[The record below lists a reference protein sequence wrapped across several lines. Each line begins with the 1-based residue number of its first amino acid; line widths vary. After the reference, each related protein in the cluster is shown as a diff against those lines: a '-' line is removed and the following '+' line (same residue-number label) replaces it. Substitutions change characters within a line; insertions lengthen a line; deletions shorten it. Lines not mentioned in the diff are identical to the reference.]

1 VENPAINCRRV
12 KKVLVEFIRKRIENS
27 EFQRAVLG
35 LSGGIDSTVVA
46 YLAVEALG
54 DPHDVYALI
63 LPYRSYQSE
72 SVKDARLIVRKLGI
86 NSQIIKID
94 PMIEEY
100 FMKFSYKRIPHH
112 ALPGSD
118 ASQVKTLEYVRR
130 GNKMARERMS
140 ILYDWALSL
149 RGLVLGTSNKTE
161 LSMGYFTKYG
171 DGGVDLEPLGDLYK
185 TQVRQLAR
193 YLGVPEP
200 IINRRPS
207 AGLWPGQTDEGE
219 LGISYD
225 ELDKMLYCMLE
236 KKYSIKK
243 LLTLGFSIENIEK
256 VKNFVK
262 NSKHK
267 RRLPP
272 VARIRQGL

>member
-1 VENPAINCRRV
+1 MENPAINCERV
-12 KKVLVEFIRKRIENS
+12 KRVLVEFIRKRIENS
-27 EFQRAVLG
+27 GFQRAVLG
-35 LSGGIDSTVVA
+35 LSGGLDSTVVA

-54 DPHDVYALI
+54 DPHNVYALI
-63 LPYRSYQSE
+63 LPYKSYQLE

-86 NSQIIKID
+86 NSQIIRID

-100 FMKFSYKRIPHH
+100 FRKFSYRRISHS
-112 ALPGSD
+112 AILGSEG
-118 ASQVKTLEYVRR
+118 SQVEALEYLRR

-140 ILYDWALSL
+140 ILYDWALVL

-171 DGGVDLEPLGDLYK
+171 DGGVDLEPLGGLYK
-185 TQVRQLAR
+185 TQVRQLAK
-193 YLGVPEP
+193 YLGVPQS
-200 IINRRPS
+200 IIRRRPS
-207 AGLWPGQTDEGE
+207 AGLWSGQTDEGE
-219 LGISYD
+219 LGINYE
-225 ELDKMLYCMLE
+225 ELDKILYCILE
-236 KKYSIKK
+236 KKHSIKK
-243 LLTLGFSIENIEK
+243 LLTLGFSIENVEK

-272 VARIRQGL
+272 VAKIG

>member
-1 VENPAINCRRV
+1 MENLAINCRRA

-27 EFQRAVLG
+27 GFQRAVLG

-54 DPHDVYALI
+54 DPHKVYALI
-63 LPYRSYQSE
+63 LPYKSYQSE
-72 SVKDARLIVRKLGI
+72 SVKDARLVAKKLRI
-86 NSQIIKID
+86 NSQIIRID
-94 PMIEEY
+94 SMVEEY
-100 FMKFSYKRIPHH
+100 FSKFSYKRIPHH

-118 ASQVKTLEYVRR
+118 ASQVKRLEYVRR

-149 RGLVLGTSNKTE
+149 RALVLGTSNKTE

-185 TQVRQLAR
+185 TQVRQLAK
-193 YLGVPEP
+193 YLGVSEK

-219 LGISYD
+219 LGINYE
-225 ELDKMLYCMLE
+225 ELDKILCCMLE
-236 KKYSIKK
+236 KKHSIKK
-243 LLTLGFSIENIEK
+243 LLTLGFSLENIEK
-256 VKNFVK
+256 IKNFVER
-262 NSKHK
+262 SEHK

-272 VARIRQGL
+272 VAKVR

>member
-1 VENPAINCRRV
+1 MENPAINCERV
-12 KKVLVEFIRKRIENS
+12 KRVLVEFIRKRIENS
-27 EFQRAVLG
+27 GFQRAVLG

-54 DPHDVYALI
+54 DPHNVYALI
-63 LPYRSYQSE
+63 LPYKSYQSE
-72 SVKDARLIVRKLGI
+72 NVKHARLIARKLGI
-86 NSQIIKID
+86 NSQIIRID

-100 FMKFSYKRIPHH
+100 FRKFSHGRIPNP
-112 ALPGSD
+112 AILGGESP
-118 ASQVKTLEYVRR
+118 QVKALQYLRK
-130 GNKMARERMS
+130 GNKMVRERMS

-149 RGLVLGTSNKTE
+149 RALVLGTSNRTE
-161 LSMGYFTKYG
+161 LVLGYFTKYG

-185 TQVRQLAR
+185 TQVRQLAK
-193 YLGVPEP
+193 YLGVPQA
-200 IINRRPS
+200 IIKMCPS

-219 LGISYD
+219 LGINYD
-225 ELDKMLYCMLE
+225 ELDKILYCMLG

-243 LLTLGFSIENIEK
+243 LLTLDFSIENIEK

-272 VARIRQGL
+272 VARIR

>member
-1 VENPAINCRRV
+1 MKNPTINCKRV
-12 KKVLVEFIRKRIENS
+12 KRVLVEFIRKKIEKS
-27 EFQRAVLG
+27 GFQRAVLG

-54 DPHDVYALI
+54 NPHNVYGLI
-63 LPYRSYQSE
+63 LPYKSYQSE
-72 SVKDARLIVRKLGI
+72 SVKHARLIVKKLRI
-86 NSQIIKID
+86 NSQTIRIDSMIKHFED
-94 PMIEEY
+94 RR
-100 FMKFSYKRIPHH
+100 KFFYRRIFHPVI
-112 ALPGSD
+112 LGSEGL
-118 ASQVKTLEYVRR
+118 QV

-149 RGLVLGTSNKTE
+149 RALVLGTSNKTE

-185 TQVRQLAR
+185 TQVRQLAK
-193 YLGVPEP
+193 YLGVPQP
-200 IINRRPS
+200 IIRMRSS

-219 LGISYD
+219 MGINYE
-225 ELDKMLYCMLE
+225 ELDKILYCMLE

-272 VARIRQGL
+272 VAKIG

>member
-1 VENPAINCRRV
+1 MENLTINCKRV
-12 KKVLVEFIRKRIENS
+12 KRVLVEFIRKRIENS
-27 EFQRAVLG
+27 GFQRAVLG
-35 LSGGIDSTVVA
+35 LSGGLDSTVVA

-54 DPHDVYALI
+54 DPHNVYALI
-63 LPYRSYQSE
+63 LPYKSYQSE

-100 FMKFSYKRIPHH
+100 FRKFSYRRISHS
-112 ALPGSD
+112 AILGSEG
-118 ASQVKTLEYVRR
+118 SQVKALEYLRR

-140 ILYDWALSL
+140 ILYDWALVL

-161 LSMGYFTKYG
+161 LNMGYFTKYG

-185 TQVRQLAR
+185 TQVRKLAK
-193 YLGVPEP
+193 YLGVPQS
-200 IINRRPS
+200 IIRRRPS

-219 LGISYD
+219 LGIDYE
-225 ELDKMLYCMLE
+225 ELDKILYCMFE
-236 KKYSIKK
+236 KKHSIKK
-243 LLTLGFSIENIEK
+243 LLTLGFSIENVEK

-272 VARIRQGL
+272 VAKIG